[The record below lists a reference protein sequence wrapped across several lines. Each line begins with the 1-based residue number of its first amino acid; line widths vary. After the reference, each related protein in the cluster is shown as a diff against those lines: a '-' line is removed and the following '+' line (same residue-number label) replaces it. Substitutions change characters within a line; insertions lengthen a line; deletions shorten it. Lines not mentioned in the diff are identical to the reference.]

1 MRPYLVAIAVV
12 ATALVVFVGLV
23 QPPRVLKEAS
33 DMAASVH
40 ARELKKEMSSLISDT
55 ENARR

>member
-1 MRPYLVAIAVV
+1 MRAYLIAIAVA
-12 ATALVVFVGLV
+12 ATALAVFVGLV

-33 DMAASVH
+33 DIAASVH
-40 ARELKKEMSSLISDT
+40 PRELKKETSLPVGDT

>member
-1 MRPYLVAIAVV
+1 MRTYLIPFAVA
-12 ATALVVFVGLV
+12 ATALVVFLGLV

-33 DMAASVH
+33 DIAASVH
-40 ARELKKEMSSLISDT
+40 PGELKKESSLPVGDT

>member
-1 MRPYLVAIAVV
+1 MRTYLVAIAVV

-23 QPPRVLKEAS
+23 QPPRALKEAS
-33 DMAASVH
+33 DIAASVH
-40 ARELKKEMSSLISDT
+40 PRELKKETSLAVGDT